1 MIDTRFLFVAIS
13 VAFSSLPAFAQEEE
27 EQQLGWT
34 NVADLS
40 IVVTTGNS
48 STSTFAVDDKLGRKW
63 TSSELGFRFG
73 LLRTQTTDERFA
85 VGMPDDF
92 DVIEDL
98 TRELDNERYYVSG
111 QYQRN
116 ISSNLFWLA
125 GGGWDKDS
133 NAGIEN
139 RTVLFGGVGNTWR
152 DTEQTSFKTDYA
164 VTFTKRVDEI
174 QDPTRDETF
183 SEARLASDF
192 QQKLNASNR
201 IDSNFVFFLN
211 VSDASDYRFDT
222 INSFTA
228 NMNSIFALRFSIQFL
243 YQNFPALQEIDL
255 QNVNGLPLGEVVVRK
270 KKLDTVLKF
279 SFLVTL

>member
-85 VGMPDDF
+85 VGTPDDF

-98 TRELDNERYYVSG
+98 TRELDNERYHVSG

-116 ISSNLFWLA
+116 VSFNFFWLA
-125 GGGWDKDS
+125 GGGSAEAFKFGPVLGDYIAHRVLNDDREPELADGFRLKD
-133 NAGIEN
+133 AE
-139 RTVLFGGVGNTWR
+139 F
-152 DTEQTSFKTDYA
+152 
-164 VTFTKRVDEI
+164 
-174 QDPTRDETF
+174 
-183 SEARLASDF
+183 
-192 QQKLNASNR
+192 
-201 IDSNFVFFLN
+201 DS
-211 VSDASDYRFDT
+211 A
-222 INSFTA
+222 
-228 NMNSIFALRFSIQFL
+228 
-243 YQNFPALQEIDL
+243 
-255 QNVNGLPLGEVVVRK
+255 
-270 KKLDTVLKF
+270 
-279 SFLVTL
+279 